1 MQYLTYDPNLK
12 KPARKALRI
21 SDLFDLRPHVN
32 SLIAAGY
39 VGGFAG

>member
-39 VGGFAG
+39 GGGFSG